1 MVGEGEEV
9 MANPQEKI
17 IEKGKELFSLK
28 GKKKKLEEQLTAL
41 NKDIERVAVQELG
54 VLMTDAE
61 VEKVTIKGKGTL
73 YLSAELYASVLKD
86 DRPKL
91 YEWMQKNGCGD
102 LVQPYIF
109 PQTLTAFAKERLG
122 AGKPLPEVLK
132 AAYVPTA
139 KTRAGK

>member
-1 MVGEGEEV
+1 V
-9 MANPQEKI
+9 ANPQEKI
-17 IEKGKELFSLK
+17 IEKGKELFALK
-28 GKKKKLEEQLTAL
+28 VKKKKIEESLTAI
-41 NKDIERVAVQELG
+41 NKDIERVSVQELG

-61 VEKVTIKGKGTL
+61 VERVVIKGKGTL
-73 YLSAELYASVLKD
+73 YLAAKLYASVLKD

-91 YEWMQKNGCGD
+91 YAWMKDNGCGD

-139 KTRAGK
+139 ETRKGK